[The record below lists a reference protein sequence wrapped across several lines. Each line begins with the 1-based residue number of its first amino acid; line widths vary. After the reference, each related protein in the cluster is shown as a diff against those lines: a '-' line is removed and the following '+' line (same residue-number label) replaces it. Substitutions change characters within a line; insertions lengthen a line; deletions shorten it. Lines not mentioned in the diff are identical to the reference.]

1 MIARKIGI
9 LGIENPNANIF
20 HIIYDWF
27 SDEKH
32 GSWLMVLDNVDDMET
47 FFTATSEIPSAA
59 GREHA
64 FLSAYL
70 PKSPKG
76 KIVVTT
82 RDTRVGER
90 LTDRKKCIMV
100 PLPAEKD
107 AKILLRSKLSEA
119 FDWVDADALSLVKAL
134 ECLPLA
140 ITQAAAFVNEN
151 YCTLQDYIEMLRASE
166 SDQIELLNEDL
177 YDPRRDMDAPN
188 SVVQTWKLSFDLV
201 RKRKPRAAEILGLMA
216 VLDRQGIPVSLLR
229 RDGERSIDFT
239 PAMGILRSF
248 SLIEAEKGGEIFAM
262 HRLVQLCTY
271 SWLQKENRIGS
282 CQSDAVKLLSREFPN
297 GEPHNWK
304 TCELLLPHARKVI
317 GYNYITR
324 DDQLFCADLCHNIS
338 WYDCSQ
344 GQYETANNLAKTA
357 HTIRAEFSGDMDL
370 NTLSCLAMLSLVLFH
385 QGQYKEAEVIGR
397 QVLERNEKV
406 LGKEHP
412 DTLNSANNLGIV
424 LSNLGKYKEAEAI
437 QQRALEGREKI
448 SGKEHP
454 DTLRSAS
461 NLGQVLSRQGKYKKA
476 ELIHR
481 RALEEREKV
490 LGKRHPD
497 TLGSASNLGQ
507 VLSLQGKYKEAE
519 LIHRRALEGREKV
532 LGKEHPDTLASAG
545 SLGTV
550 LSNIGKYKEAEAIHR
565 RTLEGS
571 EKVLGKEHPDTLDSM
586 SNLAITLWEQGQ
598 WNAAED
604 LETQVM
610 GMSERVLGREH
621 PDTLL
626 CMSNLALTWKN
637 QGRDNEAL
645 ELMKDCLQLQ
655 KQRLGPDHPHTMISS
670 GFLDAWQRGN
680 L

>member
-1 MIARKIGI
+1 MIARKLGI
-9 LGIENPNANIF
+9 PGIENPNVNIF
-20 HIIYDWF
+20 HIICDWL

-47 FFTATSEIPSAA
+47 FFTATSEIPSTT
-59 GREHA
+59 GRKHA

-76 KIVVTT
+76 KIMITT

-100 PLPAEKD
+100 PLPQEKD

-119 FDWVDADALSLVKAL
+119 FNWVDADALSLVKTL
-134 ECLPLA
+134 DCLPLA

-151 YCTLQDYIEMLRASE
+151 YCTLQDYIEMLQASE

-271 SWLQKENRIGS
+271 SWLQKENRIGD
-282 CQSDAVKLLSREFPN
+282 CQSDAVELLSREFPD
-297 GEPHNWK
+297 GESHNWK

-317 GYNYITR
+317 GYRYTTR
-324 DDQLFCADLCHNIS
+324 GDHLFCANLCHKMS
-338 WYDCSQ
+338 WYDWSQ

-357 HTIRAEFSGDMDL
+357 YAIRAKFSGDMDL
-370 NTLSCLAMLSLVLFH
+370 NTLTCLEMLSLVLSR

-397 QVLERNEKV
+397 QVLERCEKM
-406 LGKEHP
+406 LGKEHL
-412 DTLNSANNLGIV
+412 DTLSSANNLGTV

-437 QQRALEGREKI
+437 LQRTLKVEEKALEIGRA
-448 SGKEHP
+448 H
-454 DTLRSAS
+454 
-461 NLGQVLSRQGKYKKA
+461 V
-476 ELIHR
+476 
-481 RALEEREKV
+481 
-490 LGKRHPD
+490 
-497 TLGSASNLGQ
+497 
-507 VLSLQGKYKEAE
+507 
-519 LIHRRALEGREKV
+519 
-532 LGKEHPDTLASAG
+532 
-545 SLGTV
+545 
-550 LSNIGKYKEAEAIHR
+550 
-565 RTLEGS
+565 
-571 EKVLGKEHPDTLDSM
+571 
-586 SNLAITLWEQGQ
+586 
-598 WNAAED
+598 
-604 LETQVM
+604 
-610 GMSERVLGREH
+610 
-621 PDTLL
+621 
-626 CMSNLALTWKN
+626 
-637 QGRDNEAL
+637 
-645 ELMKDCLQLQ
+645 
-655 KQRLGPDHPHTMISS
+655 
-670 GFLDAWQRGN
+670 
-680 L
+680 

>member
-1 MIARKIGI
+1 MFWVHASTSSRFQEAYQTIARKLGI
-9 LGIENPNANIF
+9 PGIENPNANIF
-20 HIIYDWF
+20 YIIYDWL
-27 SDEKH
+27 SDEKR

-64 FLSAYL
+64 YLSAYL

-76 KIVVTT
+76 KIMVTT

-119 FDWVDADALSLVKAL
+119 FDWVDADALSLVKTL
-134 ECLPLA
+134 DCLPLA
-140 ITQAAAFVNEN
+140 ITQVAAFINEN

-239 PAMGILRSF
+239 PAMGTLRSF
-248 SLIEAEKGGEIFAM
+248 SLVEAEKGGEVFAM

-282 CQSDAVKLLSREFPN
+282 CQSDAVELLSREFPN

-304 TCELLLPHARKVI
+304 TCELLLPHARKII
-317 GYNYITR
+317 GYRYTTR
-324 DDQLFCADLCHNIS
+324 DDQLFCADLCHNMS

-357 HTIRAEFSGDMDL
+357 HAIMAELLGGMDL
-370 NTLSCLAMLSLVLFH
+370 STLNCSAMLSSVLSS
-385 QGQYKEAEVIGR
+385 QGEYKEAEVIDR
-397 QVLERNEKV
+397 QVLERYEKV

-412 DTLNSANNLGIV
+412 DTLRSANNLGEV
-424 LSNLGKYKEAEAI
+424 LTNLGKYKEAEAMH
-437 QQRALEGREKI
+437 QR
-448 SGKEHP
+448 
-454 DTLRSAS
+454 T
-461 NLGQVLSRQGKYKKA
+461 
-476 ELIHR
+476 
-481 RALEEREKV
+481 
-490 LGKRHPD
+490 
-497 TLGSASNLGQ
+497 
-507 VLSLQGKYKEAE
+507 
-519 LIHRRALEGREKV
+519 LEGREKV
-532 LGKEHPDTLASAG
+532 LGSEHPDTL
-545 SLGTV
+545 
-550 LSNIGKYKEAEAIHR
+550 N
-565 RTLEGS
+565 
-571 EKVLGKEHPDTLDSM
+571 SM
-586 SNLAITLWEQGQ
+586 GNLAVNLSRQGQ
-598 WNAAED
+598 WIAAEN
-604 LETQVM
+604 LETQAM
-610 GMSERVLGREH
+610 EMRQRVLGREH
-621 PDTLL
+621 PETLL
-626 CMSNLALTWKN
+626 SMNNLAFTWKS

-645 ELMKDCLQLQ
+645 ELIKDCLQLQ
-655 KQRLGPDHPHTMISS
+655 KQRLGPNHPHTVNSS
-670 GFLDAWQRGN
+670 GILDAWQRGH